1 MDVMGQKNA
10 TVMGILGELRHGKV
24 IGTAAFATSL
34 LGLFTF
40 WNSHF
45 LNLLRSKCQ
54 AARCV
59 EDTFRQEVNDDLFY
73 KTYDHMISSGP
84 NGLKKSSDRAP

>member
-1 MDVMGQKNA
+1 
-10 TVMGILGELRHGKV
+10 MGIFDELRHGKM

-45 LNLLRSKCQ
+45 LNLLRSKCT
-54 AARCV
+54 AVRCV
-59 EDTFRQEVNDDLFY
+59 EDTFRQDVNDDLFC
-73 KTYDHMISSGP
+73 KICDQAIFSGLHRP
-84 NGLKKSSDRAP
+84 